1 MKIVS
6 LLNRVLKSQ
15 GQQLTKENEY
25 MYWSPFVAHHK
36 PKLQINIKS
45 GKWHCWVSGEGGH
58 NLFQLF
64 KKLKVTKKHY
74 DELKELSDDFVSY
87 KYVPDTKTNKE
98 VKLPDEYKPMWIESK
113 APIYKHALKYLKSR
127 GVSQDDMIKYSIG
140 YCEDGLYSNRI
151 IIPSYDSEG
160 KLNFFVGRDV
170 FDSKL
175 KYRNSPTPKN
185 IVGFELFVN
194 WEEPIL
200 LVEGAL
206 DAITAKVNSI
216 PLFGKTIMN
225 NLKRRILEK
234 KVKTLY
240 VALDNDAFKDSMKN
254 LEELMNEGIKVH
266 MIKMTEK
273 DPNDIGY
280 EKFTD
285 IKNLTEETSFREL
298 MKYKL
303 GMV

>member
-1 MKIVS
+1 MKIVN

-15 GQQLTKENEY
+15 GQELSKENEY
-25 MYWSPFVAHHK
+25 MWWSPFVNHHK
-36 PKLQINIKS
+36 PKLQVNIKN
-45 GKWHCWVSGEGGH
+45 GKWHCWVSGQGGH

-64 KKLKVTKKHY
+64 KKVKATKKQY
-74 DELKELSDDFVSY
+74 QELNELSDNFSFE
-87 KYVPDTKTNKE
+87 YVPIKQENKE
-98 VKLPDEYKPMWIESK
+98 VKLPDEYKPMWVKSNS
-113 APIYKHALKYLKSR
+113 PIYKHALKYLKSR

-151 IIPSYDSEG
+151 IIPSYDDEG
-160 KLNFFVGRDV
+160 QLNFFIGRDI

-175 KYRNSPTPKN
+175 KYRNSPTPKD
-185 IVGFELFVN
+185 IIGFDLFVN

-206 DAITAKVNSI
+206 DAITSKVNSI

-225 NLKRRILEK
+225 NLKRKILEK

-240 VALDNDAFKDSMKN
+240 VALDNDAVKDSMKIV
-254 LEELMNEGIKVH
+254 EELMNEGIKVH
-266 MIKMTEK
+266 MIKLTEK

-285 IKNLTEETSFREL
+285 IKNSTNETSFREL
-298 MKYKL
+298 VKYKL
-303 GMV
+303 GMI

>member
-1 MKIVS
+1 MKIVN

-25 MYWSPFVAHHK
+25 MWWSPFVNHHK
-36 PKLQINIKS
+36 PKLQVNVKN
-45 GKWHCWVSGEGGH
+45 GKWHCWVSGQGGH
-58 NLFQLF
+58 NLFQLL
-64 KKLKVTKKHY
+64 KKVKASKKEFG
-74 DELKELSDDFVSY
+74 ELKELSDDFSFE
-87 KYVPDTKTNKE
+87 YVPTKQQNKD
-98 VKLPDEYKPMWIESK
+98 VKLPDEYKPMWVKSNS
-113 APIYKHALKYLKSR
+113 PIYKHALKYLKSR
-127 GVSQDDMIKYSIG
+127 NISEDDMIKYSIG
-140 YCEDGLYSNRI
+140 YCEEGLYSNRI
-151 IIPSYDSEG
+151 IIPSYDEEG
-160 KLNFFVGRDV
+160 KLNFFVGRDI

-175 KYRNSPTPKN
+175 KYRNSPTPKD
-185 IVGFELFVN
+185 IIGFELFVN
-194 WEEPIL
+194 WKEPIL

-206 DAITAKVNSI
+206 DAISTKINSI

-225 NLKRRILEK
+225 SLKRKILEK

-240 VALDNDAFKDSMKN
+240 VALDNDAVKDSMKIV
-254 LEELMNEGIKVH
+254 EELMNEGIKVH

-285 IKNLTEETSFREL
+285 IKNLTNETSFREL

>member
-1 MKIVS
+1 MKIVN

-25 MYWSPFVAHHK
+25 MWWSPFVNHHK

-45 GKWHCWVSGEGGH
+45 GKWHCWVSGQGGH

-64 KKLKVTKKHY
+64 KKLKATKKHY
-74 DELKELSDDFVSY
+74 DELKELSDDFVTY

-113 APIYKHALKYLKSR
+113 EPIYKHALKYLKSR
-127 GVSQDDMIKYSIG
+127 GVSSDDMIKYSIG

-151 IIPSYDSEG
+151 IIPSYDGEG

-206 DAITAKVNSI
+206 DAISAKINSI

-225 NLKRRILEK
+225 NLKRKILEK

-240 VALDNDAFKDSMKN
+240 VALDNDAFKDSMKIV
-254 LEELMNEGIKVH
+254 EELMNEGIKVH

-285 IKNLTEETSFREL
+285 IKNLTEQTSFKEL
-298 MKYKL
+298 IKYKL

>member
-1 MKIVS
+1 MKIVN

-15 GQQLTKENEY
+15 GQELSKENEY
-25 MYWSPFVAHHK
+25 MWWSPFVNHHK
-36 PKLQINIKS
+36 PKLQVNIKN
-45 GKWHCWVSGEGGH
+45 GKWHCWVSGQGGH

-64 KKLKVTKKHY
+64 KKVNATKKQY
-74 DELKELSDDFVSY
+74 QELNELSDNFSFE
-87 KYVPDTKTNKE
+87 YVPTKQENKE
-98 VKLPDEYKPMWIESK
+98 VKLPDEYKPMWTKSNS
-113 APIYKHALKYLKSR
+113 PTYKHALKYLKSR

-151 IIPSYDSEG
+151 IIPSYDNEG
-160 KLNFFVGRDV
+160 QLNFFIGRDI

-175 KYRNSPTPKN
+175 KYRNSPTPKD
-185 IVGFELFVN
+185 IIGFELFVN

-206 DAITAKVNSI
+206 DAITSKVNSI

-225 NLKRRILEK
+225 NLKRKILEK

-240 VALDNDAFKDSMKN
+240 VALDNDAVKDSMKIV
-254 LEELMNEGIKVH
+254 EELMNEGIKVH
-266 MIKMTEK
+266 MIKLTEK

-285 IKNLTEETSFREL
+285 IKNSTNETSFREL
-298 MKYKL
+298 VKYKL
-303 GMV
+303 GMI

>member
-1 MKIVS
+1 MKIVN

-15 GQQLTKENEY
+15 GQELTKENEY
-25 MYWSPFVAHHK
+25 MWWSPFVNHHK
-36 PKLQINIKS
+36 PKLQVNIKN
-45 GKWHCWVSGEGGH
+45 GKWHCWVSGQGGH

-64 KKLKVTKKHY
+64 KKVKATKKQY
-74 DELKELSDDFVSY
+74 QELNELSDNFSFE
-87 KYVPDTKTNKE
+87 YVPIKQENKE
-98 VKLPDEYKPMWIESK
+98 VKLPDEYKPMWVKSNS
-113 APIYKHALKYLKSR
+113 PIYKHALKYLKSR

-151 IIPSYDSEG
+151 IIPSYDDEG
-160 KLNFFVGRDV
+160 KLNFFIGRDI

-175 KYRNSPTPKN
+175 KYRNSPTPKD
-185 IVGFELFVN
+185 IIGFELFVN

-206 DAITAKVNSI
+206 DAITSKVNSI

-225 NLKRRILEK
+225 NLKRKILEK

-240 VALDNDAFKDSMKN
+240 VALDNDAVKDSMKIV
-254 LEELMNEGIKVH
+254 EELMNEGIKVH
-266 MIKMTEK
+266 MIKLTEK

-285 IKNLTEETSFREL
+285 IKNSTNETSFREL
-298 MKYKL
+298 VKYKL
-303 GMV
+303 GMI

>member
-240 VALDNDAFKDSMKN
+240 VALDNDAVKDSMRIV
-254 LEELMNEGIKVH
+254 EELMNEGIKVH
-266 MIKMTEK
+266 MITMIEK
-273 DPNDIGY
+273 DPNDLGY

-285 IKNLTEETSFREL
+285 IKDLTKETSFKQL

>member
-1 MKIVS
+1 MKIVN

-15 GQQLTKENEY
+15 GQQLTKEDEY

-36 PKLQINIKS
+36 PKLQVNVKS

-58 NLFQLF
+58 NFFQLF
-64 KKLKVTKKHY
+64 KKVKATKKHY
-74 DELKELSDDFVSY
+74 DELKELSVDFVSY

-98 VKLPDEYKPMWIESK
+98 VKLPDEYTPIWIESNS
-113 APIYKHALKYLKSR
+113 ILYKHALKYLKSR
-127 GVSQDDMIKYSIG
+127 GISEDDMIKYSIG

-151 IIPSYDSEG
+151 IIPSYDEEG

-206 DAITAKVNSI
+206 DAISTKINSI

-225 NLKRRILEK
+225 NLKRKILQK

-240 VALDNDAFKDSMKN
+240 VALDNDAFKDSMKIV
-254 LEELMNEGIKVH
+254 EGLMNEGIKVH

-273 DPNDIGY
+273 DPNDLGY

-285 IKNLTEETSFREL
+285 VKDLTKETSFKQL

>member
-1 MKIVS
+1 MKIVN

-25 MYWSPFVAHHK
+25 MWWSPFVNHHK
-36 PKLQINIKS
+36 PKLQVNIKN
-45 GKWHCWVSGEGGH
+45 GKWHCWVSGQGGH

-64 KKLKVTKKHY
+64 KKVKATKKQY
-74 DELKELSDDFVSY
+74 QELNELSDNFSFE
-87 KYVPDTKTNKE
+87 YVPTKQENKE
-98 VKLPDEYKPMWIESK
+98 VKLPDEYKPMWTKSNS
-113 APIYKHALKYLKSR
+113 PTYKHALKYLKSR

-140 YCEDGLYSNRI
+140 YCEEGLYSNRI
-151 IIPSYDSEG
+151 IIPSYDNEG
-160 KLNFFVGRDV
+160 QLNFFIGRDI

-175 KYRNSPTPKN
+175 KYRNSPTPKD
-185 IVGFELFVN
+185 IIGFELFVN

-206 DAITAKVNSI
+206 DAITSKVNSI

-225 NLKRRILEK
+225 NLKRKILEK

-240 VALDNDAFKDSMKN
+240 VALDNDAVKDSMRIV
-254 LEELMNEGIKVH
+254 EELMNEGIKVH
-266 MIKMTEK
+266 MIKLTEK

-285 IKNLTEETSFREL
+285 IKNSTNETSFREL
-298 MKYKL
+298 VKYKL
-303 GMV
+303 GMI

>member
-1 MKIVS
+1 MKIVN

-25 MYWSPFVAHHK
+25 MWWSPFVNHHK
-36 PKLQINIKS
+36 PKLQVNIKN
-45 GKWHCWVSGEGGH
+45 GKWHCWVSGQGGH

-64 KKLKVTKKHY
+64 KKVKATKKQY
-74 DELKELSDDFVSY
+74 QELNELSDNFSFE
-87 KYVPDTKTNKE
+87 YVPTKQENKE
-98 VKLPDEYKPMWIESK
+98 VKLPDEYKPMWTKSNS
-113 APIYKHALKYLKSR
+113 PTYKHALKYLQSR

-151 IIPSYDSEG
+151 IIPSYDNEG
-160 KLNFFVGRDV
+160 QLNFFIGRDI

-175 KYRNSPTPKN
+175 KYRNSPTPKD
-185 IVGFELFVN
+185 IIGFELFVN

-206 DAITAKVNSI
+206 DAITSKVNSI

-225 NLKRRILEK
+225 NLKRKILEK

-240 VALDNDAFKDSMKN
+240 VALDNDAVKDSMRIV
-254 LEELMNEGIKVH
+254 EELMNEGIKVH
-266 MIKMTEK
+266 MIKLTEK

-285 IKNLTEETSFREL
+285 IKNSTNETSFREL
-298 MKYKL
+298 VKYKL
-303 GMV
+303 GMI

>member
-1 MKIVS
+1 MKIVN

-15 GQQLTKENEY
+15 GQELTKENEY
-25 MYWSPFVAHHK
+25 MWWSPFVNHHK
-36 PKLQINIKS
+36 PKLQVNIKN
-45 GKWHCWVSGEGGH
+45 GKWHCWVSGQGGH

-64 KKLKVTKKHY
+64 KKVKATKKQY
-74 DELKELSDDFVSY
+74 QELNELSDNFSFE
-87 KYVPDTKTNKE
+87 YVPIKQENKE
-98 VKLPDEYKPMWIESK
+98 VKLPDEYKPMWVKSNS
-113 APIYKHALKYLKSR
+113 PIYKHALKYLKSR

-151 IIPSYDSEG
+151 IIPSYDDEG
-160 KLNFFVGRDV
+160 KLNFFIGRDI

-175 KYRNSPTPKN
+175 KYRNSPTPKD
-185 IVGFELFVN
+185 IIGFDLFVN

-206 DAITAKVNSI
+206 DAITSKVNSI

-225 NLKRRILEK
+225 NLKRKILEK

-240 VALDNDAFKDSMKN
+240 VALDNDAVKDSMKIV
-254 LEELMNEGIKVH
+254 EELMNEGIKVH
-266 MIKMTEK
+266 MIKLTEK

-285 IKNLTEETSFREL
+285 IKNSTNETSFREL
-298 MKYKL
+298 VKYKL
-303 GMV
+303 GMI

>member
-1 MKIVS
+1 MKIVN

-15 GQQLTKENEY
+15 GQELTKENEY
-25 MYWSPFVAHHK
+25 MWWSPFVNHHK
-36 PKLQINIKS
+36 PKLQVNIKN
-45 GKWHCWVSGEGGH
+45 GKWHCWVSGQGGH

-64 KKLKVTKKHY
+64 KKVNATKKQY
-74 DELKELSDDFVSY
+74 QELNELSDNFSFE
-87 KYVPDTKTNKE
+87 YVPTKQENKE
-98 VKLPDEYKPMWIESK
+98 VKLPDEYKPMWTKSNS
-113 APIYKHALKYLKSR
+113 PTYKHALKYLKSR
-127 GVSQDDMIKYSIG
+127 GVSEDDMIKYSIG

-151 IIPSYDSEG
+151 IIPSYDDEG
-160 KLNFFVGRDV
+160 KLNFFIGRDI

-175 KYRNSPTPKN
+175 KYRNSPTPKD
-185 IVGFELFVN
+185 IIGFDLFVN

-206 DAITAKVNSI
+206 DAITSKVNSI

-225 NLKRRILEK
+225 NLKRKILEK

-240 VALDNDAFKDSMKN
+240 VALDNDAVKDSMKIV
-254 LEELMNEGIKVH
+254 EELMNEGIKVH
-266 MIKMTEK
+266 MIKLTEK

-285 IKNLTEETSFREL
+285 IKNLTNETSFREL
-298 MKYKL
+298 VKYKL
-303 GMV
+303 GMI

>member
-1 MKIVS
+1 MKIVN

-25 MYWSPFVAHHK
+25 MWWSPFVNHHK
-36 PKLQINIKS
+36 PKLQVNVKN
-45 GKWHCWVSGEGGH
+45 GKWHCWVSGQGGH

-64 KKLKVTKKHY
+64 KKVKASKKEY
-74 DELKELSDDFVSY
+74 GELKELSDDFSFE
-87 KYVPDTKTNKE
+87 YVPTKQENKE
-98 VKLPDEYKPMWIESK
+98 VKLPDEYKPMWVKSNS
-113 APIYKHALKYLKSR
+113 PIYKHALKYLKSR

-140 YCEDGLYSNRI
+140 YCEEGLYSNRI
-151 IIPSYDSEG
+151 IIPSYDNEG

-175 KYRNSPTPKN
+175 KYRNSPTPKD
-185 IVGFELFVN
+185 IIGFELFVN

-206 DAITAKVNSI
+206 DAISTKINSI

-225 NLKRRILEK
+225 NLKRKILEK

-240 VALDNDAFKDSMKN
+240 VALDNDAVKDSMKIV
-254 LEELMNEGIKVH
+254 EELMNEGIKVH
-266 MIKMTEK
+266 MIKLTEK

-285 IKNLTEETSFREL
+285 IKNSTNETSFREL
-298 MKYKL
+298 VKYKL
-303 GMV
+303 GMI

>member
-1 MKIVS
+1 MKIVN

-15 GQQLTKENEY
+15 GQELSKENEY
-25 MYWSPFVAHHK
+25 MWWSPFVNHHK
-36 PKLQINIKS
+36 PKLQVNIKN
-45 GKWHCWVSGEGGH
+45 GKWHCWVSGQGGH

-64 KKLKVTKKHY
+64 KKVKATKKQY
-74 DELKELSDDFVSY
+74 QELNELSDNFSFE
-87 KYVPDTKTNKE
+87 YVPTKQENKE
-98 VKLPDEYKPMWIESK
+98 VKLPDEYKPMWTKSNS
-113 APIYKHALKYLKSR
+113 PTYKHALKYLKSR

-151 IIPSYDSEG
+151 IIPSYDDEG
-160 KLNFFVGRDV
+160 KLNFFIGRDI

-175 KYRNSPTPKN
+175 KYRNSPTPKD
-185 IVGFELFVN
+185 IIGFELFVN

-206 DAITAKVNSI
+206 DAITSKVNSI

-225 NLKRRILEK
+225 NLKRKILEK

-240 VALDNDAFKDSMKN
+240 VALDNDAVKDSMKIV
-254 LEELMNEGIKVH
+254 EELMNEGIKVH
-266 MIKMTEK
+266 MIKLTEK

-285 IKNLTEETSFREL
+285 IKNSTNETSFREL
-298 MKYKL
+298 VKYKL
-303 GMV
+303 GMI

>member
-1 MKIVS
+1 MKIVN

-25 MYWSPFVAHHK
+25 MWWSPFVNHHK
-36 PKLQINIKS
+36 PKLQVNIKN
-45 GKWHCWVSGEGGH
+45 GKWHCWVSGQGGH

-64 KKLKVTKKHY
+64 KKVNATKKQY
-74 DELKELSDDFVSY
+74 QELNELSDNFSFE
-87 KYVPDTKTNKE
+87 YVPTKQENKE
-98 VKLPDEYKPMWIESK
+98 VKLPDEYKPMWTKSNS
-113 APIYKHALKYLKSR
+113 PTYKHALKYLQSR

-151 IIPSYDSEG
+151 IIPSYDNEG
-160 KLNFFVGRDV
+160 QLNFFIGRDI

-175 KYRNSPTPKN
+175 KYRNSPTPKD
-185 IVGFELFVN
+185 IIGFELFVN

-206 DAITAKVNSI
+206 DAITSKVNSI

-225 NLKRRILEK
+225 NLKRKILEK

-240 VALDNDAFKDSMKN
+240 VALDNDAVKDSMKIV
-254 LEELMNEGIKVH
+254 EELMNEGIKVH
-266 MIKMTEK
+266 MIKLTEK

-285 IKNLTEETSFREL
+285 IKNSTNETSFREL
-298 MKYKL
+298 VKYKL
-303 GMV
+303 GMI

>member
-1 MKIVS
+1 MKIVN

-15 GQQLTKENEY
+15 GQELTKENEY
-25 MYWSPFVAHHK
+25 MWWSPFVNHHK
-36 PKLQINIKS
+36 PKLQVNIKN
-45 GKWHCWVSGEGGH
+45 GKWHCWVSGQGGH

-64 KKLKVTKKHY
+64 KKVKATKKQY
-74 DELKELSDDFVSY
+74 QELNELSDNFSFE
-87 KYVPDTKTNKE
+87 YVPTKQENKE
-98 VKLPDEYKPMWIESK
+98 VKLPDEYKPMWTKSNS
-113 APIYKHALKYLKSR
+113 PTYKHALKYLKSR
-127 GVSQDDMIKYSIG
+127 GISEDDMIKYSIG

-151 IIPSYDSEG
+151 IIPSYDDEG
-160 KLNFFVGRDV
+160 KLNFFIGRDI

-175 KYRNSPTPKN
+175 KYRNSPTPKD
-185 IVGFELFVN
+185 IIGFELFVN

-206 DAITAKVNSI
+206 DAITSKVNSI

-225 NLKRRILEK
+225 NLKRKILEK

-240 VALDNDAFKDSMKN
+240 VALDNDAVKDSMKIV
-254 LEELMNEGIKVH
+254 EELMNEGIKVH
-266 MIKMTEK
+266 MIKLTEK

-285 IKNLTEETSFREL
+285 IKNSTNETSFREL
-298 MKYKL
+298 VKYKL
-303 GMV
+303 GMI

>member
-1 MKIVS
+1 MKIVN

-25 MYWSPFVAHHK
+25 MWWSPFVNHHK
-36 PKLQINIKS
+36 PKLQVNIKN
-45 GKWHCWVSGEGGH
+45 GKWHCWVSGQGGH

-64 KKLKVTKKHY
+64 KKVKATKKQY
-74 DELKELSDDFVSY
+74 QELNELSDNFSFE
-87 KYVPDTKTNKE
+87 YVPTKQENKE
-98 VKLPDEYKPMWIESK
+98 VKLPDEYKPMWTKSNS
-113 APIYKHALKYLKSR
+113 PTYKHALKYLQSR

-151 IIPSYDSEG
+151 IIPSYDNEG
-160 KLNFFVGRDV
+160 QLNFFIGRDI

-175 KYRNSPTPKN
+175 KYRNSPTPKD
-185 IVGFELFVN
+185 IIGFELFVN

-206 DAITAKVNSI
+206 DAITSKVNSI

-240 VALDNDAFKDSMKN
+240 VALDNDAVKDSMKIV
-254 LEELMNEGIKVH
+254 EELMTEGIKVH
-266 MIKMTEK
+266 MIKLPEK

-285 IKNLTEETSFREL
+285 IKNSTNETSFREL
-298 MKYKL
+298 VKYKL
-303 GMV
+303 GMI

>member
-1 MKIVS
+1 MKIVN

-25 MYWSPFVAHHK
+25 MWWSPFVNHHK
-36 PKLQINIKS
+36 PKLQVNIKN
-45 GKWHCWVSGEGGH
+45 GKWDCWVSGQGGH

-64 KKLKVTKKHY
+64 KKVKATKKQY
-74 DELKELSDDFVSY
+74 QELNELSDNFSFE
-87 KYVPDTKTNKE
+87 YVPTKQENKE
-98 VKLPDEYKPMWIESK
+98 VKLPDEYKPMWTKSNS
-113 APIYKHALKYLKSR
+113 PTYKHALKYLQSR

-151 IIPSYDSEG
+151 IIPSYDNEG
-160 KLNFFVGRDV
+160 QLNFFIGRDI

-175 KYRNSPTPKN
+175 KYRNSPTPKD
-185 IVGFELFVN
+185 IIGFELFVN

-206 DAITAKVNSI
+206 DAITSKVNSI

-225 NLKRRILEK
+225 NLKRKILEK

-240 VALDNDAFKDSMKN
+240 VALDNDAVKDSMKIV
-254 LEELMNEGIKVH
+254 EELMNEGIKVH
-266 MIKMTEK
+266 MIKLTEK

-285 IKNLTEETSFREL
+285 IKNSTNETSFREL
-298 MKYKL
+298 VKYKL
-303 GMV
+303 GMI

>member
-240 VALDNDAFKDSMKN
+240 VALDNDALKDSMRIV
-254 LEELMNEGIKVH
+254 EELMNEGIKVH

-285 IKNLTEETSFREL
+285 IKDLTEETSFREL

>member
-151 IIPSYDSEG
+151 IIPSYDGEG

-175 KYRNSPTPKN
+175 KYRNSPTPKD

-240 VALDNDAFKDSMKN
+240 VALDNDAFKDSMKIV
-254 LEELMNEGIKVH
+254 EELMNEGIKVH

>member
-1 MKIVS
+1 MKIVN

-15 GQQLTKENEY
+15 GQELSKENEY
-25 MYWSPFVAHHK
+25 MWWSPFVNHHK
-36 PKLQINIKS
+36 PKLQVNIKN
-45 GKWHCWVSGEGGH
+45 GKWHCWVSGQGGH

-64 KKLKVTKKHY
+64 KKVKATKKQY
-74 DELKELSDDFVSY
+74 QELNELSDNFSFE
-87 KYVPDTKTNKE
+87 YVPIKQENKE
-98 VKLPDEYKPMWIESK
+98 VKLPDEYKPMWVKSNS
-113 APIYKHALKYLKSR
+113 PIYKHALKYLKSR

-151 IIPSYDSEG
+151 IIPSYDDEG
-160 KLNFFVGRDV
+160 KLNFFIGRDI

-175 KYRNSPTPKN
+175 KYRNSPTPKD
-185 IVGFELFVN
+185 IIGFELFVN

-206 DAITAKVNSI
+206 DAITSKVNSI

-225 NLKRRILEK
+225 NLKRKILEK

-240 VALDNDAFKDSMKN
+240 VALDNDAVKDSMKIV
-254 LEELMNEGIKVH
+254 EELMNEGIKVH
-266 MIKMTEK
+266 MIKLTEK

-285 IKNLTEETSFREL
+285 IKNSTNETSFREL
-298 MKYKL
+298 VKYKL
-303 GMV
+303 GMI

>member
-1 MKIVS
+1 MKIVN

-15 GQQLTKENEY
+15 GQELSKENEY
-25 MYWSPFVAHHK
+25 MWWSPFVNHHK
-36 PKLQINIKS
+36 PKLQVNIKN
-45 GKWHCWVSGEGGH
+45 GKWHCWVSGQGGH

-64 KKLKVTKKHY
+64 KKVKATKKQY
-74 DELKELSDDFVSY
+74 QELNELSDNFSFE
-87 KYVPDTKTNKE
+87 YVPTKQENKE
-98 VKLPDEYKPMWIESK
+98 VKLPDEYKPMWTKSNS
-113 APIYKHALKYLKSR
+113 PTYKHALKYLKSR
-127 GVSQDDMIKYSIG
+127 SVSEDDMIKYSIG

-151 IIPSYDSEG
+151 IIPSYDDEG
-160 KLNFFVGRDV
+160 QLNFFIGRDI

-175 KYRNSPTPKN
+175 KYRNSPTPKD
-185 IVGFELFVN
+185 IIGFDLFVN

-206 DAITAKVNSI
+206 DAITSKVNSI

-225 NLKRRILEK
+225 NLKRKILEK

-240 VALDNDAFKDSMKN
+240 VALDNDALKDSMKIV
-254 LEELMNEGIKVH
+254 EELMNEGIKVH
-266 MIKMTEK
+266 MIKLTEK

-285 IKNLTEETSFREL
+285 IKNSTNETSFREL
-298 MKYKL
+298 VKYKL
-303 GMV
+303 GMI

>member
-1 MKIVS
+1 MKIVN

-25 MYWSPFVAHHK
+25 MWWSPFVNHHK
-36 PKLQINIKS
+36 PKLQVNVKN
-45 GKWHCWVSGEGGH
+45 GKWHCWVSGQGGH
-58 NLFQLF
+58 NLFQLL
-64 KKLKVTKKHY
+64 KKVKASKKEFG
-74 DELKELSDDFVSY
+74 ELKELSDDFSFE
-87 KYVPDTKTNKE
+87 YVPTKQQNKD
-98 VKLPDEYKPMWIESK
+98 VKLPDEYKPMWVKSNS
-113 APIYKHALKYLKSR
+113 PIYKHALKYLKSR
-127 GVSQDDMIKYSIG
+127 NISEDDMIKYSIG
-140 YCEDGLYSNRI
+140 YCEEGLYSNRI
-151 IIPSYDSEG
+151 IIPSYDEEG

-175 KYRNSPTPKN
+175 KYRNSPTPKD
-185 IVGFELFVN
+185 IIGFELFVN
-194 WEEPIL
+194 WKEPIL

-206 DAITAKVNSI
+206 DAISTKINSI

-225 NLKRRILEK
+225 SLKRKILEK

-240 VALDNDAFKDSMKN
+240 VALDNDAVKDSMKIV
-254 LEELMNEGIKVH
+254 EELMNEGIKVH

-285 IKNLTEETSFREL
+285 IKNLTNETSFREL

>member
-1 MKIVS
+1 MKIVN

-15 GQQLTKENEY
+15 GQELSKENEY
-25 MYWSPFVAHHK
+25 MWWSPFVNHHK
-36 PKLQINIKS
+36 PKLQVNIKN
-45 GKWHCWVSGEGGH
+45 GKWHCWVSGQGGH

-64 KKLKVTKKHY
+64 KKVNATKKQY
-74 DELKELSDDFVSY
+74 QELNELSDNFSFE
-87 KYVPDTKTNKE
+87 YVPTKQENKE
-98 VKLPDEYKPMWIESK
+98 VKLPDEYKPMWTKSNS
-113 APIYKHALKYLKSR
+113 PTYKHALKYLKSR

-140 YCEDGLYSNRI
+140 YCEEGLYSNRI
-151 IIPSYDSEG
+151 IIPSYDNEG
-160 KLNFFVGRDV
+160 KLNFFIGRDI

-175 KYRNSPTPKN
+175 KYRNSPTPKD
-185 IVGFELFVN
+185 IIGFELFVN

-206 DAITAKVNSI
+206 DAITSKVNSI

-240 VALDNDAFKDSMKN
+240 VALDNDAVKDSMRIV
-254 LEELMNEGIKVH
+254 EELMNEGIKVH
-266 MIKMTEK
+266 MIKLTEK

-285 IKNLTEETSFREL
+285 IKNSTNETSFREL
-298 MKYKL
+298 VKYKL
-303 GMV
+303 GMI

>member
-1 MKIVS
+1 MKIVN

-25 MYWSPFVAHHK
+25 MWWSPFVNNHK
-36 PKLQINIKS
+36 PKLQVNIKN
-45 GKWHCWVSGEGGH
+45 GKWHCWVSGQGGH

-64 KKLKVTKKHY
+64 KKVNATKKQY
-74 DELKELSDDFVSY
+74 QELNELSDNFSFE
-87 KYVPDTKTNKE
+87 YVPTKQENKE
-98 VKLPDEYKPMWIESK
+98 VKLPDEYKPMWTKSNS
-113 APIYKHALKYLKSR
+113 PTYKHALKYLKSR
-127 GVSQDDMIKYSIG
+127 GVSEDDMIKYSIG

-151 IIPSYDSEG
+151 IIPSYDDEG
-160 KLNFFVGRDV
+160 KLNFFIGRDI

-175 KYRNSPTPKN
+175 KYRNSPTPKD
-185 IVGFELFVN
+185 IIGFDLFVN

-206 DAITAKVNSI
+206 DAITSKVNSI

-225 NLKRRILEK
+225 NLKRKILEK

-240 VALDNDAFKDSMKN
+240 VALDNDAVKDSMKIV
-254 LEELMNEGIKVH
+254 EELMNEGIKVH
-266 MIKMTEK
+266 MIKLTEK

-285 IKNLTEETSFREL
+285 IKNLTNETSFREL
-298 MKYKL
+298 VKYKL
-303 GMV
+303 GMI

>member
-1 MKIVS
+1 MKIVN

-25 MYWSPFVAHHK
+25 MWWSPFVNHHK
-36 PKLQINIKS
+36 PKLQVNVKN
-45 GKWHCWVSGEGGH
+45 GKWHCWVSGQGGH
-58 NLFQLF
+58 NLFQLL
-64 KKLKVTKKHY
+64 KKVKASKKEFG
-74 DELKELSDDFVSY
+74 ELKELSDDFSFE
-87 KYVPDTKTNKE
+87 YVPTKQQNKD
-98 VKLPDEYKPMWIESK
+98 VKLPEEYKPMWVKSNS
-113 APIYKHALKYLKSR
+113 PIYKHALKYLKSR
-127 GVSQDDMIKYSIG
+127 NISEDDMIKYSIG
-140 YCEDGLYSNRI
+140 YCEEGLYSNRI
-151 IIPSYDSEG
+151 IIPSYDEEG
-160 KLNFFVGRDV
+160 KLNFFVGRDI

-175 KYRNSPTPKN
+175 KYRNSPTPKD
-185 IVGFELFVN
+185 IIGFELFVN
-194 WEEPIL
+194 WKEPIL

-206 DAITAKVNSI
+206 DAISTKINSI

-225 NLKRRILEK
+225 NLKRKILEK

-240 VALDNDAFKDSMKN
+240 VALDNDAVKDSMKIV
-254 LEELMNEGIKVH
+254 EELMNEGIKVH

-285 IKNLTEETSFREL
+285 IKNLTNETSFREL

>member
-1 MKIVS
+1 MKIVN

-25 MYWSPFVAHHK
+25 MWWSPFVNHHK
-36 PKLQINIKS
+36 PKLQVNIKN
-45 GKWHCWVSGEGGH
+45 GKWHCWVSGQGGH

-64 KKLKVTKKHY
+64 KKVKATKKQY
-74 DELKELSDDFVSY
+74 QELNELSDNFSFE
-87 KYVPDTKTNKE
+87 YVPTKQENKE
-98 VKLPDEYKPMWIESK
+98 VKLPDEYKPMWTKSNS
-113 APIYKHALKYLKSR
+113 PTYKHALKYLKSR

-140 YCEDGLYSNRI
+140 YCEEGLYSNRI
-151 IIPSYDSEG
+151 IIPSYDNEG
-160 KLNFFVGRDV
+160 KLNFFIGRDI

-175 KYRNSPTPKN
+175 KYRNSPTPKD
-185 IVGFELFVN
+185 IIGFELFVN

-206 DAITAKVNSI
+206 DAITSKVNSI

-225 NLKRRILEK
+225 NLKRKILEK

-240 VALDNDAFKDSMKN
+240 VALDNDAVKDSMKIV
-254 LEELMNEGIKVH
+254 EELMNEGIKVH
-266 MIKMTEK
+266 MIKLTEK

-285 IKNLTEETSFREL
+285 IKNSTNETSFREL
-298 MKYKL
+298 VKYKL
-303 GMV
+303 GMI

>member
-1 MKIVS
+1 MKIVN

-25 MYWSPFVAHHK
+25 MWWSPFVSHHK
-36 PKLQINIKS
+36 PKLQVNVKN
-45 GKWHCWVSGEGGH
+45 GKWHCWVSGQGGH

-64 KKLKVTKKHY
+64 KKVKASKKEY
-74 DELKELSDDFVSY
+74 GELKELSDDFSFE
-87 KYVPDTKTNKE
+87 YVPTKQENKE
-98 VKLPDEYKPMWIESK
+98 VKLPDEYKPMWIKSNS
-113 APIYKHALKYLKSR
+113 PTYRHCLKYLKSR
-127 GVSQDDMIKYSIG
+127 GVSQDDMVKYSIG

-151 IIPSYDSEG
+151 IIPSYDDEG

-175 KYRNSPTPKN
+175 KYRNSPTPKD

-206 DAITAKVNSI
+206 DAISTKINSI

-225 NLKRRILEK
+225 NLKRKILEK

-240 VALDNDAFKDSMKN
+240 VALDNDAVKDSMRIV
-254 LEELMNEGIKVH
+254 EELMNEGIKVH

-285 IKNLTEETSFREL
+285 MKNLTEETSFKEL
-298 MKYKL
+298 MKHKL
-303 GMV
+303 GMI

>member
-1 MKIVS
+1 MKIVN

-15 GQQLTKENEY
+15 GQELSKENEY
-25 MYWSPFVAHHK
+25 MWWSPFVNHHK
-36 PKLQINIKS
+36 PKLQVNIKN
-45 GKWHCWVSGEGGH
+45 GKWHCWVSGQGGH

-64 KKLKVTKKHY
+64 KKVKATKKQY
-74 DELKELSDDFVSY
+74 QELNELSDNFSFE
-87 KYVPDTKTNKE
+87 YVPTKQENKE
-98 VKLPDEYKPMWIESK
+98 VKLPDEYKPMWTKSNS
-113 APIYKHALKYLKSR
+113 PTYKHALKYLKSR
-127 GVSQDDMIKYSIG
+127 GVSEDDMIKYSIG

-151 IIPSYDSEG
+151 IIPSYDDEG
-160 KLNFFVGRDV
+160 KLNFFIGRDI

-175 KYRNSPTPKN
+175 KYRNSPTPKD
-185 IVGFELFVN
+185 IIGFELFVN

-206 DAITAKVNSI
+206 DAITSKVNSI

-225 NLKRRILEK
+225 NLKRKILEK

-240 VALDNDAFKDSMKN
+240 VALDNDAVKDSMKIV
-254 LEELMNEGIKVH
+254 EELMNEGIKVH
-266 MIKMTEK
+266 MIKLTEK

-285 IKNLTEETSFREL
+285 IKNSTNETSFREL
-298 MKYKL
+298 GKYKL
-303 GMV
+303 GMI